1 MGDEPENINH
11 VCTARN
17 RTEICERWGGN
28 GGGSAEAE
36 AEGYSAHHRPR
47 TSRSSKEAFGALEAS
62 KMDTLERADN
72 KSDSVEVKL

>member
-1 MGDEPENINH
+1 MSVQRG
-11 VCTARN
+11 TARKFAN
-17 RTEICERWGGN
+17 VGVERWGGN

-36 AEGYSAHHRPR
+36 AEGYSVHHRPR